1 MLTRL
6 IGDDKI
12 IKLRFIQK
20 ERRRAENHMGKVQ
33 EHERQLL
40 DKLKTVGR
48 LSLTD
53 AINLLN
59 VSESTARRLFIRL
72 EKDGHVIRNYG
83 GIQYF
88 CEPNMNYSFDQLE
101 SQNVAQKQAIAAYAV
116 LLVENNDTIYIDSGT
131 TLSHFSALLNTRID
145 TDALQNVTIF
155 TNSLINLNTLQ
166 KQAHLHL
173 IGGEYRQN
181 RKDFCGYL
189 TEETLK
195 SLRFTKCFLGSD
207 GYRPSFGFTTT
218 DFHTARLNEIVLK
231 NSQQSFVL
239 MDSSKFDTSALV
251 SYTRLHTVG
260 LLITDRELPDQIQ
273 DSLALQGTAV
283 HICDAP

>member
-1 MLTRL
+1 
-6 IGDDKI
+6 
-12 IKLRFIQK
+12 
-20 ERRRAENHMGKVQ
+20 MGKVQ

-40 DKLKTVGR
+40 DRLKAVGR

-53 AINLLN
+53 AVNLLK
-59 VSESTARRLFIRL
+59 VSESTVRRLFIRL

-83 GIQYF
+83 GVQYF
-88 CEPNMNYSFDQLE
+88 SEPNMNYSFEQLE
-101 SQNVAQKQAIAAYAV
+101 GRNVAQKQAIAAYAV

-131 TLSHFSALLNTRID
+131 TLSHFSALLNARIE

-155 TNSLINLNTLQ
+155 TNSLMNLNTLQ
-166 KQAHLHL
+166 KQARLHL

-218 DFHTARLNEIVLK
+218 DFHTARLNEFVLK

-251 SYTRLHTVG
+251 SYTRVHTVG
-260 LLITDRELPDQIQ
+260 LLITDQKLPDQIQ

-283 HICDAP
+283 HICDAPQ